1 MSAPLSGRQSPPPE
15 EQTGAQ
21 EQDVPSQ
28 GKIAQ
33 EYKPS
38 PEHAKR
44 ESVHMRDT
52 QMQSNPQHP
61 LEQTEEEKMK
71 K

>member
-28 GKIAQ
+28 GRIVQ

-38 PEHAKR
+38 PGHAKR

-61 LEQTEEEKMK
+61 LEQAEEKMK